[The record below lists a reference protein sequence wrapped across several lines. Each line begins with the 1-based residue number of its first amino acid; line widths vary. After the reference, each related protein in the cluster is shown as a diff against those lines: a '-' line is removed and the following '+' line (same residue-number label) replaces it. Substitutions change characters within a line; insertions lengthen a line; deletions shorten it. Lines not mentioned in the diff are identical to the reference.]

1 MKISFGQSLQQKQTQ
16 ALAPRMIQ
24 SMEILQMAQAAL
36 EDRIEQELVE
46 NPTLE
51 QSDQDSVPAEGEED
65 ANSRRDKENDSSKER
80 EIEQKELVIDE
91 DGRHNADDFE
101 RLLTLANDIPDH
113 FDGSTRPSSN
123 RIQESGD
130 RQHDLIAN
138 IVDRGTTLQDHL
150 LDQLHEMDL
159 QPELLKMCERLVS
172 VLSAKD
178 GGYLK
183 VALPDLLPPD
193 STEDDL
199 ELAEEALAHIQQSLE
214 PVGIG
219 ARDLRECLL
228 LQLTTDIPHLSN
240 VRTLIMNH
248 LEDLRDNR
256 IPQIQKA
263 TGLTVDE
270 INEAWEQLR
279 HLDPRPASEFVDEH
293 IPIVT
298 PDMWLETD
306 DDGNYV
312 VKMEEG
318 PARTLHI
325 SNYHR
330 QRLSSPE
337 ASSEEKE
344 YIKRKLMAAEWLIE
358 SIEQRRSTLTRTAQA
373 IVEHQKEFFDRGP
386 EFIKP
391 LKMEQIAEKIG
402 VHVTTVSRAVG
413 DKWMETHRGILPLR
427 MFFVGGTTT
436 EDGEDVA
443 WNKIRI
449 ELQKL
454 IDSEDKGKP
463 YSDVEIMRRLKTL
476 GFNVA
481 RRTVTKY
488 REKMDIPSSRQRR
501 DWSKK

>member
-1 MKISFGQSLQQKQTQ
+1 MKISFGQSLQQKQSQT
-16 ALAPRMIQ
+16 LAPRMIQ

-36 EDRIEQELVE
+36 EERIEQELVE

-51 QSDQDSVPAEGEED
+51 LTDVDPSAPDLENADD
-65 ANSRRDKENDSSKER
+65 RRDEEKARQEDQKE
-80 EIEQKELVIDE
+80 IGQKELVIDE
-91 DGRHNADDFE
+91 DGRDNGDDFE
-101 RLLTLANDIPDH
+101 RLVNLVKDVPDH
-113 FDGSTRPSSN
+113 FDGMTRPSSN

-138 IVDRGTTLQDHL
+138 ITDRGTTLQDHL

-159 QPELLKMCERLVS
+159 SPELLKMCERIVS
-172 VLSAKD
+172 VLTAKD

-183 VALPDLLPPD
+183 VSLRDLLPPD
-193 STEDDL
+193 ASEEDH
-199 ELAEEALAHIQQSLE
+199 ELAEEALAHIQQSVE

-228 LQLTTDIPHLSN
+228 LQLTPDLPNLKN
-240 VRTLIMNH
+240 VRTLIMDH

-270 INEAWEQLR
+270 INEAWEELR
-279 HLDPRPASEFVDEH
+279 HLDPRPASEFVDDFV
-293 IPIVT
+293 PTVT
-298 PDMWLETD
+298 PDMWLETND
-306 DDGNYV
+306 EGDYV
-312 VKMEEG
+312 VKMDEG
-318 PARTLHI
+318 PVRNLHI
-325 SNYHR
+325 SRFHR
-330 QRLSSPE
+330 ERLTSGE
-337 ASSEEKE
+337 ASAEEKD
-344 YIKRKLMAAEWLIE
+344 YIKRKLMSAQWLIE

-373 IVEHQKEFFDRGP
+373 IVEHQREFFDRGP
-386 EFIKP
+386 EFLKP
-391 LKMEQIAEKIG
+391 LKMEQIAETIG

-413 DKWMETHRGILPLR
+413 DKWLETHRGILPLR

-443 WNKIRI
+443 WNKVRI

-454 IDSEDKGKP
+454 IDGEDKSKP
-463 YSDVEIMRRLKTL
+463 YSDIEIMRRLKTL